1 MGDTPWGAAGARERR
16 QGWLALLIPT
26 PPARHRG
33 RRPAPRSMVK
43 FTGRASAGVVG
54 SASPPPGGRSRSTSG
69 GSPPGST
76 PACRPPGSGTELPGF
91 VRSCA
96 VSGSQR
102 SGAGGG
108 KNPVP
113 MRRAGTLVGALR
125 GCSSRVEQLELLN
138 HGGQSLAARRPARRR
153 SDGHRPA
160 GPPPPVAR
168 HGANRRLG
176 RPRESHAP
184 GAIVFCGH
192 GDGSGR

>member
-102 SGAGGG
+102 SGAGVVSALAPHRGACGRAQGRRREVSATFGG
-108 KNPVP
+108 LG
-113 MRRAGTLVGALR
+113 RLR
-125 GCSSRVEQLELLN
+125 GGAWPLV
-138 HGGQSLAARRPARRR
+138 RRQFALQALQR
-153 SDGHRPA
+153 A
-160 GPPPPVAR
+160 
-168 HGANRRLG
+168 
-176 RPRESHAP
+176 SHAVLDSVAGNHAG
-184 GAIVFCGH
+184 GAAVAI
-192 GDGSGR
+192 GSGVDPTVQLGT